1 MALKAKITKAEFEKL
16 GDALKAE
23 YVEDG
28 EGYRLDVDGIE
39 DPKELK
45 RAKDREIQLRKDA
58 EKRAKEAED
67 KLSELDSDDARKK
80 GDIETLEKKWKG
92 DLDAEKAAHKA
103 TTEKFQNAFKKS
115 LIDAKAT
122 EIATKISKVPSL
134 LSRVIRD
141 RLTVDFDGDEPTTRV
156 IGADGKVDEKLTL
169 DDLTKELVANKEYA
183 DIIIASKASGGAAKT
198 TQNGGGA
205 ANNPGHNGHE
215 TADYASMKPSDLA
228 AAMKEKVEARKS
240 ANQ

>member
-23 YVEDG
+23 YIEDG

-156 IGADGKVDEKLTL
+156 I
-169 DDLTKELVANKEYA
+169 ELGRACW
-183 DIIIASKASGGAAKT
+183 GAAIHLAIWLCIRPIKDARLIL
-198 TQNGGGA
+198 NG
-205 ANNPGHNGHE
+205 
-215 TADYASMKPSDLA
+215 
-228 AAMKEKVEARKS
+228 
-240 ANQ
+240 